1 MKKPGKTVKTQRACF
16 VRESPDVRRQALI
29 DAACQCLAEKGVQG
43 ASVRAICARAGVS
56 AGLLTHYFSGIE
68 ALIVEAYRSVGERVA
83 AALNAAMEEAGPDS
97 RARLHAYVVGSFR
110 EPVLDPG
117 LLSTWLAFW
126 SLVKSNP
133 TIAAIHDEVYANYR
147 HEIEVLLDDAWQGKV
162 GRNEVRLAAVGIT
175 AMVDGLW
182 LELCLG
188 PKDFTA
194 DDAAAIALRS
204 LDALLNR
211 A

>member
-1 MKKPGKTVKTQRACF
+1 MKKIDKTAKTQRAGF

-29 DAACQCLAEKGVQG
+29 DATCQCLAEKGVQG

-68 ALIVEAYRSVGERVA
+68 ALIVETYRCVGDRVA
-83 AALNAAMEEAGPDS
+83 AALDAAVEAAGPDS
-97 RARLHAYVVGSFR
+97 RARLYAYVVGSFR
-110 EPVLDPG
+110 EPVLDPN

-126 SLVKSNP
+126 ALVKSNP
-133 TIAAIHDEVYANYR
+133 TVAAIHDEIYAEYR
-147 HEIEVLLDDAWQGKV
+147 REIEVLLDGVWQGRV
-162 GRNEVRLAAVGIT
+162 DRNEIRLAAIGIT

-204 LDALLNR
+204 LDALLRR